1 MSHVMDESSQIEMSN
16 LSKLSKPNNKASLA
30 NSKVNNSN
38 SLFYNRQSLNSDSED
53 DESGSDSDDFCA
65 VNLDEVLN
73 KKVKIKSTQ

>member
-1 MSHVMDESSQIEMSN
+1 MSHVMDESSQIEVSN
-16 LSKLSKPNNKASLA
+16 LSKLSKPKASLA

-38 SLFYNRQSLNSDSED
+38 SLFYNRQSLDSDSED
-53 DESGSDSDDFCA
+53 DDSGSDSDDFCA